1 MSDEIDTKPLQ
12 LGPNVDPLQ
21 SIKLQLEVVA
31 AEKSRVAER
40 EDSKLQVS
48 GGGRSLPK
56 PVSAFPE
63 DTGNL
68 QGNSRDGGA
77 AEGPHARRKS
87 RKLDVS

>member
-1 MSDEIDTKPLQ
+1 VQNSFCGYRVSDEIDTKPLQ

-48 GGGRSLPK
+48 GGAEAPRRN
-56 PVSAFPE
+56 PVWADE
-63 DTGNL
+63 
-68 QGNSRDGGA
+68 R
-77 AEGPHARRKS
+77 
-87 RKLDVS
+87 